1 MQKTGS
7 TKLILL
13 ENWLDLQKWPRRV
26 KKDLI
31 AEEVK
36 LEELD
41 QAKELRIKGA
51 DKKFDQVKASLLLF
65 TDSEMWRPS
74 KEWTTDPLRIKCSL
88 KFLLPEQI

>member
-1 MQKTGS
+1 MQKTAS
-7 TKLILL
+7 TKLLLL

-41 QAKELRIKGA
+41 QAKELRIKEA

-74 KEWTTDPLRIKCSL
+74 KEWTTDPLRIKCSF

>member
-1 MQKTGS
+1 MQKTAS
-7 TKLILL
+7 TKLLLL

-41 QAKELRIKGA
+41 QAKELRIK
-51 DKKFDQVKASLLLF
+51 
-65 TDSEMWRPS
+65 
-74 KEWTTDPLRIKCSL
+74 
-88 KFLLPEQI
+88 

>member
-1 MQKTGS
+1 MQKTAS
-7 TKLILL
+7 TKLLLL

-41 QAKELRIKGA
+41 QAKELRIKEA

>member
-1 MQKTGS
+1 MAK
-7 TKLILL
+7 K
-13 ENWLDLQKWPRRV
+13 V

-41 QAKELRIKGA
+41 QAKELRIKEA